1 MYAVDANAITSVTF
15 TFSAAQVAVVY
26 VAEFANVDTAY
37 GEGPVGGTGTSSPS
51 ASVNV
56 GSDTPTATN
65 QILFAWIAAD
75 ATVAFSSGPA
85 FTNGTTTNQ
94 PLVESNASGTIEDM
108 ITGYDLPGSTAAE
121 WYSATLT
128 SANNWAGW
136 IIALEAAGN
145 MDTTAPTG
153 TQQGQ
158 FSLNLNTWAVWET
171 GYTVSAQTV
180 AAGTYTYTYS
190 TNAPSGP
197 QAVTAT
203 LTFGYSSSSVCNNI
217 TAIASWS
224 ATLAVGVTNATVS
237 TTTGSSSSIPANS
250 YLCWKVLVTAVG
262 NKLLGLFYDSTTYT
276 TNINTPTIS
285 VPEAGLA
292 LLGLALV
299 APIAVRRRRREND
312 PE

>member
-1 MYAVDANAITSVTF
+1 
-15 TFSAAQVAVVY
+15 
-26 VAEFANVDTAY
+26 
-37 GEGPVGGTGTSSPS
+37 
-51 ASVNV
+51 
-56 GSDTPTATN
+56 
-65 QILFAWIAAD
+65 
-75 ATVAFSSGPA
+75 
-85 FTNGTTTNQ
+85 
-94 PLVESNASGTIEDM
+94 M
-108 ITGYDLPGSTAAE
+108 ITGYDAPGSTAAE

-136 IIALEAAGN
+136 ILTVQGAGN
-145 MDTTAPTG
+145 LDTNAPTA

-158 FSLNLNTWAVWET
+158 FSLNLNAWAVWET
-171 GYTVSAQTV
+171 GSTVSAQTV

-237 TTTGSSSSIPANS
+237 TTTGSSTNIPANS
-250 YLCWKVLVTAVG
+250 YLCWKILVTAVG

-285 VPEAGLA
+285 VPEPGIL
-292 LLGLALV
+292 LLGLALS
-299 APIAVRRRRREND
+299 APFAVRRRRNRID
-312 PE
+312 VDGSTRR